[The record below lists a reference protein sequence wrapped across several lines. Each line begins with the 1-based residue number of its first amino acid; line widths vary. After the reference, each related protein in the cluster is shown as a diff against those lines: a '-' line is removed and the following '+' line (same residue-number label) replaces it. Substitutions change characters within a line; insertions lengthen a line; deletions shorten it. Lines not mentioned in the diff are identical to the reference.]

1 MTQRIYFVRTG
12 DLALGCRK
20 YQERIARHDQLRDV
34 LYEAAASAA
43 LAPIKEAAHLL
54 PGAAARP
61 GDILIRR
68 WADGKDGALDVTVT
82 GPLAQSN
89 VEAAAA
95 ESGAALHYVNFV
107 KYDVTVSFMTLYL
120 IQ

>member
-1 MTQRIYFVRTG
+1 MG
-12 DLALGCRK
+12 DHALGCWK

-34 LYEAAASAA
+34 LYEPAASAA

-54 PGAAARP
+54 AGAAARP

-95 ESGAALHYVNFV
+95 ESGAALEKHLNARCR
-107 KYDVTVSFMTLYL
+107 TLRRPARTRGSPSFPLL
-120 IQ
+120 WRL

>member
-1 MTQRIYFVRTG
+1 MAQRIYFVRTG

-61 GDILIRR
+61 GDILIRS
-68 WADGKDGALDVTVT
+68 WAEGKDGALDVTVT
-82 GPLAQSN
+82 GLL
-89 VEAAAA
+89 
-95 ESGAALHYVNFV
+95 GL
-107 KYDVTVSFMTLYL
+107 
-120 IQ
+120 